1 MAENAYLSRLNQ
13 LRDKKIESNERKIG
27 PLMTRPLSSQAP
39 GPGMGPGPAQP
50 QQEEEQGPDMTTQF
64 ARNIEAFRGEDKRF
78 GQFMEEYTK
87 MAEGLRA
94 EVEQGYMPMPIAKQ
108 RLESYLNDSSGFF
121 TRNAPGPMDNPA
133 VAEKMEGLLMQASQG
148 ELPEQQAAQAEAN
161 PGPAQAMTPQ
171 GGM

>member
-13 LRDKKIESNERKIG
+13 LRDKKIQSNEMKIA
-27 PLMTRPLSSQAP
+27 PMMSRPLSRQAP

-50 QQEEEQGPDMTTQF
+50 QQEEEQGPDMGTLF
-64 ARNIEAFRGEDKRF
+64 ARNIESFRNEDKRF

-94 EVEQGYMPMPIAKQ
+94 EVDQGYMPMPIAQQ
-108 RLESYLNDSSGFF
+108 RLEAYLNDSSGFF
-121 TRNAPGPMDNPA
+121 SRNAAGPMDNPE
-133 VAEKMEGLLMQASQG
+133 VAAKMEGMLGQAMQGQ
-148 ELPEQQAAQAEAN
+148 LPEQQTAQPA
-161 PGPAQAMTPQ
+161 PAQAMTPQ